1 MVSVFLTA
9 AALLMLPGGQGG
21 KMSERGWL
29 IPSALLTM
37 VSGAL
42 ALLIMPNY
50 SGVLP
55 ALGLLPLWLFVSI
68 SLACITAFFGMML
81 ARVESPFA
89 HIAHA
94 VRHRW
99 RELLAIGFG
108 ITIAGLNMIA
118 FMWTKPL
125 LNWFVPFWA
134 DPLLAKADRLLF
146 LGNDPWTF
154 LDWLNS
160 IPAAIF
166 YHRGWFAMM
175 IVTLLIVLSQPAS
188 ARKSAVMLSYF
199 LLWSVVGPV
208 VHVLMPAAGPVFYD
222 KLGYG
227 TDFVAIHVPEEMTKM
242 SDYLWTVYQGDQFG
256 PGSGISAMPSLHIAT
271 TAWMIIAIY
280 VLARRWTAPMA
291 ALGFLIFLLSISLG
305 WHYAADGIV
314 GAAFAL
320 GCYALCLRI
329 YDGRLKL
336 PAWLRAGFAV
346 PEAADPALD

>member
-1 MVSVFLTA
+1 
-9 AALLMLPGGQGG
+9 
-21 KMSERGWL
+21 MSERSWL
-29 IPSALLTM
+29 VPSVLLTI
-37 VSGAL
+37 VSGAC

-55 ALGLLPLWLFVSI
+55 ALGLLPLWLFVSAA
-68 SLACITAFFGMML
+68 LASITALVRMML
-81 ARVESPFA
+81 AGVASPFA
-89 HIAHA
+89 HIADT

-99 RELLAIGFG
+99 RWLLAIGFG

-125 LNWFVPFWA
+125 LNFVPFWA
-134 DPLLAKADRLLF
+134 DPLLARADRLLF
-146 LGNDPWTF
+146 LGIDPWRL

-160 IPAAIF
+160 IPAALF

-175 IVTLLIVLSQPAS
+175 IVTLLVVLSQPAS
-188 ARKSAVMLSYF
+188 VRKSAVMLSYF
-199 LLWSVVGPV
+199 ILWSIVGPV
-208 VHVLMPAAGPVFYD
+208 VHILMPAAGPVFYA

-227 TDFVAIHVPEEMTKM
+227 SEFAGIRVPEEMTKM
-242 SDYLWTVYQGDQFG
+242 SDYLWNVYQGDQFG
-256 PGSGISAMPSLHIAT
+256 PGSGISAMPSMHIAT
-271 TAWMIIAIY
+271 TAWMVIAIY

-314 GAAFAL
+314 GGALAL
-320 GCYALCLRI
+320 GCYALCLRL

-336 PAWLRAGFAV
+336 PSWLRAGFAS
-346 PEAADPALD
+346 PAADPALD

>member
-1 MVSVFLTA
+1 
-9 AALLMLPGGQGG
+9 
-21 KMSERGWL
+21 MSERSWL
-29 IPSALLTM
+29 LPSAVLTLL
-37 VSGAL
+37 SGAL

-50 SGVLP
+50 SGVLG
-55 ALGLLPLWLFVSI
+55 ALGLLPLWLFASA
-68 SLACITAFFGMML
+68 SLAAITAVMRMAL
-81 ARVESPFA
+81 AGVASPFA
-89 HIAHA
+89 QIAHS
-94 VRHRW
+94 VRHDW
-99 RELLAIGFG
+99 RKLLVIGFG
-108 ITIAGLNMIA
+108 ITVAGLNMIA

-134 DPLLAKADRLLF
+134 DPMLARADRLLF
-146 LGNDPWTF
+146 LGHDPWIF

-175 IVTLLIVLSQPAS
+175 IVTLLVVLSQPAS
-188 ARKSAVMLSYF
+188 ARKSAIMLSYF
-199 LLWSVVGPV
+199 LLWSIIGPV
-208 VHVLMPAAGPVFYD
+208 VHVLMPAAGPVFYE

-227 TDFVAIHVPEEMTKM
+227 AEFAGIRVPEEMTRM
-242 SDYLWTVYQGDQFG
+242 SDYLWNIYQGDQFG

-271 TAWMIIAIY
+271 TGWMVIAIY

-314 GAAFAL
+314 GGAFAL

-329 YDGRLKL
+329 YDGRMKL
-336 PAWLRAGFAV
+336 PSWLRAGFAI
-346 PEAADPALD
+346 PAEADPALD

>member
-1 MVSVFLTA
+1 
-9 AALLMLPGGQGG
+9 
-21 KMSERGWL
+21 MSERSWL
-29 IPSALLTM
+29 LPSVLLTV

-55 ALGLLPLWLFVSI
+55 ALGLLPLWLFVSAA
-68 SLACITAFFGMML
+68 LASITALARMML
-81 ARVESPFA
+81 AGVASPFA
-89 HIAHA
+89 RIADT
-94 VRHRW
+94 VRQRW
-99 RELLAIGFG
+99 AWLLTIGIG
-108 ITIAGLNMIA
+108 ITVAGLNMIA

-125 LNWFVPFWA
+125 LNWFVPFRA
-134 DPLLAKADRLLF
+134 DPLLAGADRLLF
-146 LGNDPWTF
+146 LGHDPWRL

-160 IPAAIF
+160 VPAAIF

-175 IVTLLIVLSQPAS
+175 IVTLLVVLSRPAS

-199 LLWSVVGPV
+199 ILWSIVGPV
-208 VHVLMPAAGPVFYD
+208 VHILLPAAGPVFYE

-227 TDFVAIHVPEEMTKM
+227 SDFAGIRVPEEMTQM

-256 PGSGISAMPSLHIAT
+256 PGSGISAMPSMHIAT

-305 WHYAADGIV
+305 WHYAADGIAGGV
-314 GAAFAL
+314 LAL

-336 PAWLRAGFAV
+336 PSWLRSGFAI
-346 PEAADPALD
+346 PAAGDPALD

>member
-1 MVSVFLTA
+1 
-9 AALLMLPGGQGG
+9 
-21 KMSERGWL
+21 MSERSWL
-29 IPSALLTM
+29 LPSAVLT
-37 VSGAL
+37 VLSGAF

-50 SGVLP
+50 SGVMG
-55 ALGLLPLWLFVSI
+55 ALGLLPLWLFASAA
-68 SLACITAFFGMML
+68 LASITAVVRMML
-81 ARVESPFA
+81 AGVASPFA
-89 HIAHA
+89 HIAHT
-94 VRHRW
+94 VRHDW
-99 RELLAIGFG
+99 RKLLMIGFG
-108 ITIAGLNMIA
+108 ITVAGLNMIA

-134 DPLLAKADRLLF
+134 DPMLARADRLLF
-146 LGNDPWTF
+146 LGRDPWVF

-175 IVTLLIVLSQPAS
+175 IVTLLVVLSQPAS
-188 ARKSAVMLSYF
+188 VRKSAVMLSYF
-199 LLWSVVGPV
+199 LLWSIVGPV
-208 VHVLMPAAGPVFYD
+208 VHILMPAAGPVFYE

-227 TDFVAIHVPEEMTKM
+227 TDFAGIRVPEEMTKM
-242 SDYLWTVYQGDQFG
+242 SDYLWRVFQGDQFG

-271 TAWMIIAIY
+271 TAWMVIAIY

-320 GCYALCLRI
+320 CCYALCLRI

-336 PAWLRAGFAV
+336 PSWLGAGFAA
-346 PEAADPALD
+346 PRKADAALD